1 MTEARPGDYVIV
13 AGFILCQLHEVHK
26 PGDYVAW
33 AGWRVEFVDIDG
45 RRIDMILA
53 HWQPKH

>member
-33 AGWRVEFVDIDG
+33 AGWRVESSTWMAGASI
-45 RRIDMILA
+45 
-53 HWQPKH
+53 